1 MSNKINNSKGLIV
14 MFSIINVFAWS
25 TVLAQSNVVNNYGL
39 FVVND
44 VKLLQTEAAVD
55 SNKKMEDIKKAIPG
69 LLTDLKY
76 ATTHNFMHQRLYPS
90 LQTTYLRLPAVNALR
105 KVIEEL
111 HGKNLTIKIFDAY
124 RPYSVTEKMWEAVK
138 DSRYAADPAT
148 GSGHNRGIAV
158 DLTLINLDTKTELP
172 MGTGFDNF
180 SDTAHTDFAE
190 LPDAVLQNRR
200 LLVTVMEEYG
210 FKNLRTEWW
219 HFSLPDANSYELLNV
234 SFDNLKKMEKKSFK
248 LH

>member
-76 ATTHNFMHQRLYPS
+76 ATRFRLC
-90 LQTTYLRLPAVNALR
+90 TVYLHPHACIGAG
-105 KVIEEL
+105 IS
-111 HGKNLTIKIFDAY
+111 F
-124 RPYSVTEKMWEAVK
+124 VTSTNCQFV
-138 DSRYAADPAT
+138 
-148 GSGHNRGIAV
+148 
-158 DLTLINLDTKTELP
+158 
-172 MGTGFDNF
+172 
-180 SDTAHTDFAE
+180 
-190 LPDAVLQNRR
+190 
-200 LLVTVMEEYG
+200 
-210 FKNLRTEWW
+210 
-219 HFSLPDANSYELLNV
+219 
-234 SFDNLKKMEKKSFK
+234 
-248 LH
+248 